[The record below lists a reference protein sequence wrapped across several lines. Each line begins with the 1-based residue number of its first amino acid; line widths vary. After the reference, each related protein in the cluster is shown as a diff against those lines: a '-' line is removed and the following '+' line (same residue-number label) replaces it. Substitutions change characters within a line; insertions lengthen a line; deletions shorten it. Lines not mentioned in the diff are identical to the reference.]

1 MHRPFDKM
9 VVVTFMNRS
18 DNAYPLSS
26 REFALDPQYRRSGAY
41 VAVGA
46 VAAIILAAA
55 LNRVVLGRPWEHTAV
70 AAIPMLAGV
79 AFGCGIFWW
88 RLRVDTAG
96 IWRRRFV
103 RWELWAWED
112 FASGQ
117 LRFGYSDRSFIDPRR
132 PRWRRTLT
140 LANLT
145 ELDREQLWHW
155 IELVWR
161 PTIELALPSVISI
174 TYGFLQR
181 AVFDQS
187 GVRMG
192 RRNVTQYPWNDV
204 VSLEIEKLRHDR
216 DDFRRLVLTLPDRAI
231 RLYIARQHGMTI
243 ESWRGATASVVAQ
256 FLTAHVARE
265 KHAISAILDEARN
278 VAEADR
284 RIESTSKHL
293 REIYRCRVAMRAL
306 LIGVVTWFAF
316 NGDLLL
322 AGLLSVHWLLF
333 ELVLA
338 AIFRERNSE
347 IKSLMRRKA
356 DINIKHEL

>member
-1 MHRPFDKM
+1 M
-9 VVVTFMNRS
+9 
-18 DNAYPLSS
+18 
-26 REFALDPQYRRSGAY
+26 
-41 VAVGA
+41 
-46 VAAIILAAA
+46 
-55 LNRVVLGRPWEHTAV
+55 
-70 AAIPMLAGV
+70 
-79 AFGCGIFWW
+79 
-88 RLRVDTAG
+88 
-96 IWRRRFV
+96 

-161 PTIELALPSVISI
+161 PAIELELPSVISI

-181 AVFDQS
+181 VVFDQS
-187 GVRMG
+187 GVCMG

-204 VSLEIEKLRHDR
+204 VSLEVEKLRHDH

-231 RLYIARQHGMTI
+231 RLYVSRQHGMTI

-293 REIYRCRVAMRAL
+293 REIYRCRVAMRGL
-306 LIGVVTWFAF
+306 LIGVVSWFAF
-316 NGDLLL
+316 NADLLL

-338 AIFRERNSE
+338 AIFRERNSG

-356 DINIKHEL
+356 DLNIKHEP